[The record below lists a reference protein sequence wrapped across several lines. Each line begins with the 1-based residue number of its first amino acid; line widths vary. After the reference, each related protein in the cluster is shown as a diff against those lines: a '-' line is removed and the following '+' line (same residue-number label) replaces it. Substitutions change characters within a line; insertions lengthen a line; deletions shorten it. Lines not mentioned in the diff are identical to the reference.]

1 MVPEAVRVVRVVQET
16 EVQETEVQAM
26 AAGVRD
32 GGIKWFWY
40 SYLDS

>member
-1 MVPEAVRVVRVVQET
+1 MVPEAVRV
-16 EVQETEVQAM
+16 VQETEVQAM

-40 SYLDS
+40 SYPDS

>member
-1 MVPEAVRVVRVVQET
+1 MVPEVVR
-16 EVQETEVQAM
+16 ETEVQAT

-40 SYLDS
+40 SYPDS